1 MEEEEEEL
9 NKLITGQSAVYGHCG
24 SGRAGKRVGFA
35 GSAGGPCRALER
47 SFHHMSGSL
56 HILPPCPGR
65 AKSRSMAGLTMAR
78 KTL

>member
-1 MEEEEEEL
+1 MEEEEL
-9 NKLITGQSAVYGHCG
+9 NKLTTGQSDVYGHYG
-24 SGRAGKRVGFA
+24 SGWAGKREGFA

-56 HILPPCPGR
+56 HILSPCPDR
-65 AKSRSMAGLTMAR
+65 AKSRSLAGLIMGR